1 MRISLCKENKYAI
14 LEMSRTIGIGRMP
27 TADEETPVD
36 PLTPEQA
43 REKAA
48 YVRKAVA
55 EVEKYMQQRKPRRDI
70 EVYCAD
76 FKKDYPALFET
87 IVNPVSWNNGFY
99 KKTLRIMLAMLDR
112 MGEGVLTQERA
123 SEIVGMQG
131 YEAYVKP
138 TVDTLPKS
146 EQSPDA
152 KK

>member
-1 MRISLCKENKYAI
+1 
-14 LEMSRTIGIGRMP
+14 MSRTIGIGRMP
-27 TADEETPVD
+27 TPDEETPVT

-48 YVRKAVA
+48 YVRKNVA
-55 EVEKYMQQRKPRRDI
+55 GIELYMQQRKPRRDI
-70 EVYCAD
+70 EVHFFD
-76 FKKDYPALFET
+76 FKNDYPALFET

-112 MGEGVLTQERA
+112 IGEGTLSQERA

-138 TVDTLPKS
+138 TVDSLPKP

>member
-1 MRISLCKENKYAI
+1 
-14 LEMSRTIGIGRMP
+14 MSRTVGIGRMP
-27 TADEETPVD
+27 TPDEETPVD

-55 EVEKYMQQRKPRRDI
+55 EVELYMQQRKSRREI
-70 EVYCAD
+70 EVLASE

-112 MGEGVLTQERA
+112 MGQGTLTQDRA

-138 TVDTLPKS
+138 TVDSLPNP
-146 EQSPDA
+146 EQLPDA